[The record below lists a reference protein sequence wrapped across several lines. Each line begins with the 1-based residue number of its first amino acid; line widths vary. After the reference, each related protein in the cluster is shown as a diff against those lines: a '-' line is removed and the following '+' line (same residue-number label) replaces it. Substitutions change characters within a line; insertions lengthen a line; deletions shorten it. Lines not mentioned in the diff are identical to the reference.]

1 MLSFVQVDKSL
12 GGGNCHAFYFV
23 CIAYSVVY
31 VMLSYTKYSL
41 E

>member
-12 GGGNCHAFYFV
+12 GGGNCHVLFC
-23 CIAYSVVY
+23 CIANYPVY
-31 VMLSYTKYSL
+31 FYTKYNL